1 MQKQRKKNFELIL
14 LTAFFIVTIAIPLS
28 LPTASS
34 VPIHHKTTHAYVGA
48 TPNPIGIGQE
58 TLIHAGITDELQNVQ
73 YGWEGLTVTVT
84 KPDNT
89 TTTLGPLRTDATGG
103 TGTVFVPDQTG
114 TYYLQTNFPAQW
126 FNWTTSGGADIWYE
140 ASISEKLAL
149 VVNQT
154 PEKLYPGQPLP
165 TEYWTRPI
173 DNQFRDWYQV
183 AGTWL
188 DSSAGRNFGELVEN
202 NAYAPETS
210 HILWAKPQTVGGLVG
225 DPYGTE
231 GFENGDAYEGLW
243 GYGSP
248 VIIGGIVYYNNDKD
262 GGSSGIEH
270 TVSAVDLRTGA
281 EIWSRALIGPNNI
294 SRTLTFGQVLSFN
307 SYNYQGAFS
316 YLWATSGSTW
326 YAFDPFSGRF
336 EYGMTNVPS
345 GTQIRGPNGEIL
357 IYTIDTTHGWMTLWN
372 STKVVSDS
380 GSFLR
385 NGMGS
390 TYNVAW
396 SAARNGGY
404 MWNVTIPSNLPG
416 GANVAYLDD
425 IIVGSDLQSRTA
437 TANILGLTGS
447 PINFWALNV
456 KTGQAGQL
464 LYQKAWQPPT
474 GNLSLAFEKASLAD
488 NVFTIYS
495 KELRSHIAFNM
506 HTGEQMWGPT
516 TPEFYLQTFG
526 LQSNFAYGKL
536 YVTGYG
542 GIVYCYDAKSGNL
555 VWNYTVVE
563 PFGGSE
569 VLWSNNWP
577 TSIMFIA
584 DGKVYLANSEHSANQ
599 PLPRGGPFLAL
610 DAENGTV
617 VFRIDGAFRQPRW
630 AGQAGMADGIIA
642 LFNTYDNQIYGI
654 GKGPSQTTVTASPK
668 VSEFGDN
675 ILIEGTVNDISAG
688 TQSDNIAPRFP
699 NGVAAV
705 SDESMNDWMLY
716 VYMQFQRP
724 TNATGVTIDLIVID
738 SNGNYQTVGTTTSDS
753 NGAFSYLW
761 TPEIPGKH
769 TVIASFAGTN
779 SYWGS
784 SAQTAVGV
792 TDVTPTAIPQPV
804 AQEAPTTMYILGAA
818 LAIIAA
824 IAVGFAITI
833 LVLRKRP

>member
-1 MQKQRKKNFELIL
+1 MINLKNKTVTIIIALLLI
-14 LTAFFIVTIAIPLS
+14 ITIAIPLS
-28 LPTASS
+28 AISAT
-34 VPIHHKTTHAYVGA
+34 VPIHHKATHAYVGA
-48 TPNPIGIGQE
+48 TPNPIGVGQE
-58 TLIHAGITDELQNVQ
+58 TLIHVGITDELQDVQ
-73 YGWEGLTVTVT
+73 YGWVGLTVTVT
-84 KPDNT
+84 RPDNT
-89 TTTLGPLRTDATGG
+89 TTTLGPFRTDATGG
-103 TGTVFVPDQTG
+103 TGTVFVPDQIG
-114 TYYLQTNFPAQW
+114 TYYLQVNFPAQW
-126 FNWTTSGGADIWYE
+126 FNWTTSGGANIWYE
-140 ASISEKLAL
+140 ASTSDKLAL
-149 VVNQT
+149 VVDQT
-154 PEKLYPGQPLP
+154 PDKFYLGQPLP

-173 DNQFRDWYQV
+173 DDQLRGWYQV
-183 AGTWL
+183 AGAWL
-188 DSSAGRNFGELVEN
+188 DSSAGRNFGEFVEN
-202 NAYAPETS
+202 NANAPETS
-210 HILWAKPQTVGGLVG
+210 HILWAKPQTAGGLVG

-243 GYGSP
+243 GYSSP
-248 VIIGGIVYYNNDKD
+248 VIINGIVYYNNDKD

-294 SRTLTFGQVLSFN
+294 SSSLTFGQILSFN

-316 YLWATSGSTW
+316 YLWTTSGSTW

-357 IYTIDTTHGWMTLWN
+357 IYTLDTTRGWMTLWN

-390 TYNVAW
+390 TYQVAW

-404 MWNVTIPSNLPG
+404 MWNVTIPKGLPG
-416 GANVAYLDD
+416 GVNVAYLDE
-425 IIVGSDLQSRTA
+425 IIVGSDMQSRTA
-437 TANILGLTGS
+437 DANILGLTGS
-447 PINFWALNV
+447 PINLWALNV
-456 KTGQAGQL
+456 KTGQEGQL
-464 LYQKAWQPPT
+464 LYRKSWQPPT
-474 GNLSLAFEKASLAD
+474 GNLSLTFERSSLVD
-488 NVFTIYS
+488 NVFTIFS
-495 KELRSHIAFNM
+495 KELRSHFAFNI

-516 TPEFYLQTFG
+516 TPEHYLQTFG

-555 VWNYTVVE
+555 VWNSTVVE

-577 TSIMFIA
+577 TSIMFIT

-610 DAENGTV
+610 DAENGSV

-630 AGQAGMADGIIA
+630 AGQAGIADDIIA

-668 VSEFGDN
+668 VSEFGDS
-675 ILIEGTVNDISAG
+675 ILIEGTVNDVSAG
-688 TQSDNIAPRFP
+688 TQDSRVTARFP

-705 SDESMNDWMLY
+705 SDGSMNDWMLY

-724 TNATGVTIDLIVID
+724 TNATGVDVTLSVVD
-738 SNGNYQTVGTTTSDS
+738 SNGNYRDIGTTTADSDGS
-753 NGAFSYLW
+753 FSFDW
-761 TPEIPGKH
+761 IPDIEGKY
-769 TVIASFAGTN
+769 TVYASFVGSK
-779 SYWGS
+779 SYWPS
-784 SAQTAVGV
+784 HAVTAFNVDPAAPTPAP
-792 TDVTPTAIPQPV
+792 TDVPAESAADMYFVPAIAGLFV
-804 AQEAPTTMYILGAA
+804 FV
-818 LAIIAA
+818 AIIGVV
-824 IAVGFAITI
+824 II

>member
-1 MQKQRKKNFELIL
+1 MINLKNKTVTIIIALLLI
-14 LTAFFIVTIAIPLS
+14 ITIAIPLS
-28 LPTASS
+28 AISAA
-34 VPIHHKTTHAYVGA
+34 VPIHHKATHAYVGA
-48 TPNPIGIGQE
+48 TPNPIGVGQE
-58 TLIHAGITDELQNVQ
+58 TLIHLGITDELQDVQ
-73 YGWEGLTVTVT
+73 YGWVGLTVTVT
-84 KPDNT
+84 RPDNT
-89 TTTLGPLRTDATGG
+89 TTTLGPFRTDATGG
-103 TGTVFVPDQTG
+103 TGTVFVPEQIG
-114 TYYLQTNFPAQW
+114 TYYLQVNFPAQW
-126 FNWTTSGGADIWYE
+126 FNWTTSGGANIWYE
-140 ASISEKLAL
+140 ASTSDKLAL
-149 VVNQT
+149 IVDQT
-154 PEKLYPGQPLP
+154 PDKFYPAQPLP

-173 DNQFRDWYQV
+173 DDQLRGWYQV
-183 AGTWL
+183 AGAWL
-188 DSSAGRNFGELVEN
+188 DSSAGRNFGEFVEN
-202 NAYAPETS
+202 NVNAPETS
-210 HILWAKPQTVGGLVG
+210 HILWAKPQTGGGLVG
-225 DPYGTE
+225 DPFGTE

-248 VIIGGIVYYNNDKD
+248 VIIDGIVYYNNDKD

-294 SRTLTFGQVLSFN
+294 SSSLTFGQVLSFN

-316 YLWATSGSTW
+316 YLWTTSGSTW

-357 IYTIDTTHGWMTLWN
+357 IYTVDTTHGWMTLWN

-390 TYNVAW
+390 TYPVAW

-404 MWNVTIPSNLPG
+404 MWNVTIPKGLPG
-416 GANVAYLDD
+416 GVNVAYLDE
-425 IIVGSDLQSRTA
+425 IIVGSDMQSRTA
-437 TANILGLTGS
+437 DANILGLTGS
-447 PINFWALNV
+447 PINLWALNV
-456 KTGQAGQL
+456 KTGQEGQL
-464 LYQKAWQPPT
+464 LYKKSWQPPT
-474 GNLSLAFEKASLAD
+474 GNLSLTFERSSLVD
-488 NVFTIYS
+488 NVFTIFS
-495 KELRSHIAFNM
+495 KELRSHFAFNM

-516 TPEFYLQTFG
+516 TPEYYLQTFG

-555 VWNYTVVE
+555 VWNTTVVE

-577 TSIMFIA
+577 TSIMFIT

-610 DAENGTV
+610 DAENGSV

-630 AGQAGMADGIIA
+630 AGQAGIADGIIA

-668 VSEFGDN
+668 VSEFGDS

-688 TQSDNIAPRFP
+688 TQDSRITARFP

-705 SDESMNDWMLY
+705 SDDSMNDWMLY

-724 TNATGVTIDLIVID
+724 TNATGVDVTLSVVD
-738 SNGNYQTVGTTTSDS
+738 SNGNYRDIGTTAADSDGS
-753 NGAFSYLW
+753 FSFNW
-761 TPEIPGKH
+761 KPDIEGKY
-769 TVIASFAGTN
+769 TVYASFVGSK
-779 SYWGS
+779 SYWPS
-784 SAQTAVGV
+784 YALTAFNVDPAP
-792 TDVTPTAIPQPV
+792 TPAPTA
-804 AQEAPTTMYILGAA
+804 MA
-818 LAIIAA
+818 LQSTADLYFVPAIAGLFVFVAIIGVV
-824 IAVGFAITI
+824 II
-833 LVLRKRP
+833 LVLKKRP

>member
-1 MQKQRKKNFELIL
+1 MKIKNSQKTVIIALLLI
-14 LTAFFIVTIAIPLS
+14 ITIAIPIS
-28 LPTASS
+28 ASS
-34 VPIHHKTTHAYVGA
+34 AAVPIHHKATHAYIGA
-48 TPNPIGIGQE
+48 TPNPIGVGQE
-58 TLIHAGITDELQNVQ
+58 TLIHVGITDELQLVS

-84 KPDNT
+84 KPDDT
-89 TTTLGPLRTDATGG
+89 TTTLGPFRTDSTGG
-103 TGTVFVPDQTG
+103 TGTVFVPDQIG

-140 ASISEKLAL
+140 ESTSEKLAL
-149 VVNQT
+149 IVDET
-154 PEKLYPGQPLP
+154 PDKFYPGQPLP

-173 DNQFRDWYQV
+173 DDQLRDWYQV

-188 DSSAGRNFGELVEN
+188 DSSAGRNFGELVAN

-210 HILWAKPQTVGGLVG
+210 HILWAKPQTLGGLVG
-225 DPYGTE
+225 DPFGTE

-243 GYGSP
+243 GYSSP
-248 VIIGGIVYYNNDKD
+248 VIIGGVVYYNNDKD

-270 TVSAVDLRTGA
+270 TVSAIDLRTGK
-281 EIWSRALIGPNNI
+281 EIWSRALIGPDEI
-294 SRTLTFGQVLSFN
+294 SRSLTFGQVLSFN

-316 YLWATSGSTW
+316 YLWANRGSTW

-336 EYGMTNVPS
+336 EYGMANVPS
-345 GTQIRGPNGEIL
+345 GNQVRGPNGEIL
-357 IYTIDTTHGWMTLWN
+357 IYTVDNEHGWMTLWN

-390 TYNVAW
+390 IYEVAW
-396 SAARNGGY
+396 SSARNGGY
-404 MWNVTIPSNLPG
+404 MWNVTIPSDLPG
-416 GANVAYLDD
+416 GSNVAYLDE

-437 TANILGLTGS
+437 TANILGITGS
-447 PINFWALNV
+447 PVTFWALNV
-456 KTGQAGQL
+456 KTGQEGQL
-464 LYQKAWQPPT
+464 LYQKSWQPPS
-474 GNLSLAFEKASLAD
+474 GNLSLTFEKSSLED

-506 HTGEQMWGPT
+506 HTGEKIWGPT
-516 TPEFYLQTFG
+516 TAEYYLQTFG
-526 LQSNFAYGKL
+526 LQSNFAYGNL

-542 GIVYCYDAKSGNL
+542 GIVYCYNAASGNL
-555 VWNYTVVE
+555 VWNYTVNE

-577 TSIMFIA
+577 SSIQFIA
-584 DGKVYLANSEHSANQ
+584 DGKIYIANSEHSANQ

-610 DAENGTV
+610 DAENGDV

-654 GKGPSQTTVTASPK
+654 GKGPTQTTVTASPK
-668 VSEFGDN
+668 VLEFGDS
-675 ILIEGTVNDISAG
+675 ILIEGTINDISAG

-705 SDESMNDWMLY
+705 SDESMNYWMLY

-724 TNATGVTIDLIVID
+724 TDTTGVPIDLIVID

-792 TDVTPTAIPQPV
+792 TDQVKSTATPQDQASLSDQYFIP
-804 AQEAPTTMYILGAA
+804 
-818 LAIIAA
+818 A
-824 IAVGFAITI
+824 IAGVIV
-833 LVLRKRP
+833 LVIIVLALLVVMMMKKRA